1 MTCAYEPLDS
11 LFSSLPHFLRLM
23 SATLVMQEEKR
34 GEASK
39 KGPVRLPIIAPKDD
53 LSSSASSSRS
63 GQPSIPPRARL
74 PPRSRTGCWTCRTR
88 KVKCDEGRPVCGQCS
103 RLGHVCDYSP
113 RLSFR
118 DDTPRVVERMAEVSI
133 VGSSIWDC
141 QYVSSESGCWLTTY
155 SPLTRSHRN
164 ESGIGTR

>member
-1 MTCAYEPLDS
+1 MLCERDS
-11 LFSSLPHFLRLM
+11 SFALFSSSHLLNRSM
-23 SATLVMQEEKR
+23 TATLVMQDEKR
-34 GEASK
+34 GDASRK
-39 KGPVRLPIIAPKDD
+39 APMRLPIIAPKDD

-63 GQPSIPPRARL
+63 GHATSGPAIPPRARL

-103 RLGHVCDYSP
+103 RLGHNCDYSP

-118 DDTPRVVERMAEVSI
+118 DDTPRVVERMQEVSI

-141 QYVSSESGCWLTTY
+141 Q
-155 SPLTRSHRN
+155 
-164 ESGIGTR
+164 